1 MSTTNKAFIN
11 EYSGVMCWL
20 PHDNIDFVA
29 LFSNFKVTVFTAYS
43 SRVGID
49 TRSPK
54 SQMRGIIL
62 LSDENVTFA
71 RSLFIIARRRSNDT
85 TTKVYI
91 ELVITNT
98 GQKFTILQRMSPEK
112 KH

>member
-1 MSTTNKAFIN
+1 MSTRKIALIS

-29 LFSNFKVTVFTAYS
+29 LFSKSKVTVLTAYS

-54 SQMRGIIL
+54 SHMRGIIL
-62 LSDENVTFA
+62 LSDENVNFA
-71 RSLFIIARRRSNDT
+71 RLVFIIARRRSNDT
-85 TTKVYI
+85 TTKVYM

-98 GQKFTILQRMSPEK
+98 GPKLTILQRMSPEK
-112 KH
+112 